1 MEILVSI
8 IVPTFNEE
16 NQIIFLLKS
25 LLTQKFSQKYEI
37 IIVDNE
43 STDNTIKVIKEFK
56 NKNKIMNIKVIT
68 SIGKLGKVRNDGI
81 LKSSGRFVAF
91 IDADEIA
98 DPNWLME
105 LMKKIKEY
113 DGVLGSINSMNP
125 NKNLIS
131 KFFDLTLIDR
141 KKFLNKQT
149 KIKTFGTGNLLIN
162 QKVFKKGLIFDENFP
177 TAEDGDFSYRFYK
190 KGYNIIFNEKAKIFH
205 KIPETIKQF
214 YFFNK
219 KMALSNLLIF
229 LKHRDYFTFLK
240 LIMTIF
246 YFISPNFI
254 KVYKKNNN
262 ISLIQF
268 IFLGLI
274 SFFIY
279 LYCYLN
285 PNISIRVKKKISRP
299 K

>member
-56 NKNKIMNIKVIT
+56 NKNKIISIKIIT

-98 DPNWLME
+98 DPNWLIE
-105 LMKKIKEY
+105 LMKKTNEY

-125 NKNLIS
+125 NKNFIS

-149 KIKTFGTGNLLIN
+149 KIKIFGTGNLLIN

-190 KGYNIIFNEKAKIFH
+190 KNYKIIFNEKAKIFH
-205 KIPETIKQF
+205 KVPETIKQF

-219 KMALSNLLIF
+219 KMAISNLLIF
-229 LKHRDYFTFLK
+229 LKHRDYFSFLK

-274 SFFIY
+274 SFFMY

>member
-98 DPNWLME
+98 DPNWLIE
-105 LMKKIKEY
+105 LMKKTNEY

-125 NKNLIS
+125 NKNFIS

-149 KIKTFGTGNLLIN
+149 KIKIFGTGNLLIN

-190 KGYNIIFNEKAKIFH
+190 KGYKIIFNEKARIFH
-205 KIPETIKQF
+205 KVPETIKQF

-219 KMALSNLLIF
+219 KMAISNLLIF
-229 LKHRDYFTFLK
+229 LKHRDYFSFLK

-268 IFLGLI
+268 IFLGLF

-279 LYCYLN
+279 LCCYLN

>member
-25 LLTQKFSQKYEI
+25 LLSQKFSQKYEI

-105 LMKKIKEY
+105 LMKKANGY

-125 NKNLIS
+125 NKNFIT

-149 KIKTFGTGNLLIN
+149 KIKIFGTGNLLIN

-190 KGYNIIFNEKAKIFH
+190 KGYKNIFNEKAKIFH
-205 KIPETIKQF
+205 KVPETIKQF

-219 KMALSNLLIF
+219 KMAISNLLIF

-279 LYCYLN
+279 LYCYFN
-285 PNISIRVKKKISRP
+285 PSISIRQKKKISRP

>member
-1 MEILVSI
+1 
-8 IVPTFNEE
+8 
-16 NQIIFLLKS
+16 
-25 LLTQKFSQKYEI
+25 
-37 IIVDNE
+37 
-43 STDNTIKVIKEFK
+43 
-56 NKNKIMNIKVIT
+56 
-68 SIGKLGKVRNDGI
+68 
-81 LKSSGRFVAF
+81 
-91 IDADEIA
+91 
-98 DPNWLME
+98 ME
-105 LMKKIKEY
+105 LMKKTNEY

-125 NKNLIS
+125 NKNYIS

-149 KIKTFGTGNLLIN
+149 KIKIFGTGNLLIN

-190 KGYNIIFNEKAKIFH
+190 KGYKIIFNVKARIFH
-205 KIPETIKQF
+205 KVPETIKQF

-219 KMALSNLLIF
+219 KMAISNLLIF
-229 LKHRDYFTFLK
+229 LKHRDYFSFLK

-246 YFISPNFI
+246 YFLSPNFI
-254 KVYKKNNN
+254 KVYKKDNN
-262 ISLIQF
+262 ISIIQF

-279 LYCYLN
+279 LYCYFN

>member
-98 DPNWLME
+98 DPNWLIE
-105 LMKKIKEY
+105 LMKKTNGY
-113 DGVLGSINSMNP
+113 DGVLGSINSMNT
-125 NKNLIS
+125 NKNFIT

-149 KIKTFGTGNLLIN
+149 KIKIFGTGNLLIN

-190 KGYNIIFNEKAKIFH
+190 KGYKIIFNEKARIFH
-205 KIPETIKQF
+205 KVPETIKQF

-219 KMALSNLLIF
+219 KMAISNLLIF
-229 LKHRDYFTFLK
+229 LKHRDYFSFLK

>member
-1 MEILVSI
+1 MVSI

-16 NQIIFLLKS
+16 NQIILLLKS

-98 DPNWLME
+98 DPNWLIE
-105 LMKKIKEY
+105 LMKKTNEY

-125 NKNLIS
+125 NKNYIS

-141 KKFLNKQT
+141 KNFLNKQT
-149 KIKTFGTGNLLIN
+149 KIKIFGTGNLLIN

-190 KGYNIIFNEKAKIFH
+190 KDYKIIFNEKAKIFH
-205 KIPETIKQF
+205 KVPETIKQF

-219 KMALSNLLIF
+219 KMAISNLLIF
-229 LKHRDYFTFLK
+229 LKHRDYFSFLK

-268 IFLGLI
+268 IFLGLF

-279 LYCYLN
+279 LCCYLN

>member
-98 DPNWLME
+98 DPNWLIE
-105 LMKKIKEY
+105 LMKKTNEY

-125 NKNLIS
+125 NKNFIS

-149 KIKTFGTGNLLIN
+149 KIKIFGTGNLLIN

-190 KGYNIIFNEKAKIFH
+190 KDYKIIFNEKAKIFH
-205 KIPETIKQF
+205 KVPETIKQF

-219 KMALSNLLIF
+219 KMAISNLLIF
-229 LKHRDYFTFLK
+229 LKHRDYFSFLK

>member
-105 LMKKIKEY
+105 LMKRINEY
-113 DGVLGSINSMNP
+113 DGVIGSINSMNP
-125 NKNLIS
+125 NKNFIS

-149 KIKTFGTGNLLIN
+149 KIKLFGTGNLLIN

-190 KGYNIIFNEKAKIFH
+190 KGYKNIFNEKAKIFH
-205 KIPETIKQF
+205 KVPETIKQF

-219 KMALSNLLIF
+219 KMAISNLLIF
-229 LKHRDYFTFLK
+229 LKHRDYFSFLK

-262 ISLIQF
+262 ISIIQF
-268 IFLGLI
+268 IFLGLF

-279 LYCYLN
+279 LCCYLN

>member
-98 DPNWLME
+98 DPNWLIE
-105 LMKKIKEY
+105 LMKKTNEY

-125 NKNLIS
+125 NKNFIS

-149 KIKTFGTGNLLIN
+149 KIKIFGTGNLLIN

-190 KGYNIIFNEKAKIFH
+190 KDYKIIFNEKAKIFH
-205 KIPETIKQF
+205 KVPETIKQF

-219 KMALSNLLIF
+219 KMAISNLLIF
-229 LKHRDYFTFLK
+229 LKHRDYFSFLK

-268 IFLGLI
+268 IFLGLF

-279 LYCYLN
+279 LCCYLN

>member
-16 NQIIFLLKS
+16 NQIILLLKS
-25 LLTQKFSQKYEI
+25 LFTQKFSQKYEI

-56 NKNKIMNIKVIT
+56 IKNKIMNIKVIT

-81 LKSSGRFVAF
+81 LKSSGRFIAF

-105 LMKKIKEY
+105 LMKKTNEY

-125 NKNLIS
+125 NKNFIS
-131 KFFDLTLIDR
+131 KFFDLTFIDR

-149 KIKTFGTGNLLIN
+149 KIKIFGTGNLLIN

-190 KGYNIIFNEKAKIFH
+190 KDYKIIFNEKAKIFH
-205 KIPETIKQF
+205 KVPETIKQF

-219 KMALSNLLIF
+219 KMAISNLLIF
-229 LKHRDYFTFLK
+229 LKHRDYFSFLK

>member
-105 LMKKIKEY
+105 LMKKTNGY

-125 NKNLIS
+125 NKNFIT
-131 KFFDLTLIDR
+131 KFVDLTLIDR

-149 KIKTFGTGNLLIN
+149 KIKIFGTGNLLIN

-190 KGYNIIFNEKAKIFH
+190 KGYKNIFNEKAKIFH
-205 KIPETIKQF
+205 KVPETIKQF

-219 KMALSNLLIF
+219 KMAISNLLIF
-229 LKHRDYFTFLK
+229 LKHQDYFSFLK

>member
-105 LMKKIKEY
+105 LMKKTNEY

-125 NKNLIS
+125 NKNYIS

-149 KIKTFGTGNLLIN
+149 KIKIFGTGNLLIN

-190 KGYNIIFNEKAKIFH
+190 KDYKIIFNEKAKIFH
-205 KIPETIKQF
+205 KVPETIKQF

-219 KMALSNLLIF
+219 KMAISNLLIF
-229 LKHRDYFTFLK
+229 LKHRDYFSFLK

-262 ISLIQF
+262 LSLIQF
-268 IFLGLI
+268 IFLGLF

-279 LYCYLN
+279 LCCYLN